1 MEEGPEFCVTLLSVN
16 LHLSSLQVPE
26 FIEVDRVQPVASLTV
41 GEFAVA
47 SSKVLEMLCCPFS
60 MLMKPQSSADGF
72 PLASGSPEWLMVEWL
87 SSPSMKRVLP
97 S

>member
-1 MEEGPEFCVTLLSVN
+1 MFSVN

-26 FIEVDRVQPVASLTV
+26 FIVVDRDQPVASLTV

-47 SSKVLEMLCCPFS
+47 SSKVLKMLCCPFR
-60 MLMKPQSSADGF
+60 MVTKAQSSADGF

-87 SSPSMKRVLP
+87 SSPSTKSVFP